1 MNDLIYYC
9 PKCQSED
16 IDFFEI
22 NEPISIRVS
31 MDDLTKELETTV
43 RNAVMTVTH
52 YDVIC
57 KGCGYVIKYTR

>member
-9 PKCQSED
+9 PKCQSEN
-16 IDFFEI
+16 IEFNEI
-22 NEPISIRVS
+22 NPPKPIRVS

-52 YDVIC
+52 YNVIC
-57 KGCGYVIKYTR
+57 KDCGYAIKYTR